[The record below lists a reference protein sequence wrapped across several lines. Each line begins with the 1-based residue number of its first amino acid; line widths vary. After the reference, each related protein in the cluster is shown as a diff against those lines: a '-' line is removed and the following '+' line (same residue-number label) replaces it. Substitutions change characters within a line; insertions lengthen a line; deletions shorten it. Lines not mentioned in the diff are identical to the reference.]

1 MPVSVNT
8 AVPPGAM
15 PPAGNVSVH
24 VFTVVPSPT
33 IGVPQFTV
41 DTPLPAVAVLIVT
54 PAGTSSS
61 TRTVVPDAVPPV
73 FVAVSVYVTAPP
85 TVTVV
90 GLALLVS
97 VRFVGSGLHVFVVVA
112 LPTAGVVDAVLLK
125 PTFVVLPGVVVSQ
138 PTPLD
143 PLATVPGASVTV
155 AVIVYTWL
163 TPAPMLVV
171 AAAIVVA
178 LPFVSANAPLQVAV
192 SAPAPVALQVA
203 LLIVTPVPKC
213 GVSVSA
219 YVVDVPPLFVVVSLY
234 WIVY

>member
-1 MPVSVNT
+1 CAEVVVPVSVNT

-97 VRFVGSGLHVFVVVA
+97 VRFVGSGLHVFVV
-112 LPTAGVVDAVLLK
+112 LL
-125 PTFVVLPGVVVSQ
+125 GVVVSQ

-178 LPFVSANAPLQVAV
+178 LPFVSVVIAPHVVV

-234 WIVY
+234 WTVY